1 MIKLISIEWHKL
13 RYHRFFWIGM
23 VLFVLLLSAL
33 LVSFGSFQIFGS
45 GAEADPN
52 DPSMLAI
59 PANLADAGFYTL
71 PFVWQ
76 NTSYLAGFFKF
87 IPAFLMLFFMASE
100 FEYRTMRQNVID
112 GLSVGEFFFS
122 KIFSLLL
129 FALVCTLTVAI
140 TTSALIYSYN
150 DLAETDFWYQSS
162 FIVAFFAEVFFILS
176 LAFFLGILLKKSA
189 LAIIL
194 LVLYYFV
201 VEPVLGFYVGSPIS
215 DYLPTRPSRNL
226 IPEPFTR
233 LFKINSFLNIESLD
247 SISIKNLLVSFF
259 YSIILLFGS
268 FMVLKKRDL

>member
-1 MIKLISIEWHKL
+1 M
-13 RYHRFFWIGM
+13 
-23 VLFVLLLSAL
+23 LLAAL
-33 LVSFGSFQIFGS
+33 LVSFGSFQIFGAGS
-45 GAEADPN
+45 ETDPN
-52 DPSMLAI
+52 DPGMLAI
-59 PANLADAGFYTL
+59 PANLADAGFYKL
-71 PFVWQ
+71 PYVWQ

-129 FALVCTLTVAI
+129 FALVCTLTVAL
-140 TTSALIYSYN
+140 TTSALVFSYN
-150 DLAETDFWYQSS
+150 DLAEVDFWQQSS
-162 FIVAFFAEVFFILS
+162 FIIAFFAEVFFILS
-176 LAFFLGILLKKSA
+176 LAFFLGILFKKSA

-201 VEPVLGFYVGSPIS
+201 IEPVFGFYIGSPVS

-233 LFKINSFLNIESLD
+233 LFKVNSFLNIESID
-247 SISIKNLLVSFF
+247 TVSIKNLLISFF
-259 YSIILLFGS
+259 YSIVLLLGS
-268 FMVLKKRDL
+268 FAVLKKRDLW